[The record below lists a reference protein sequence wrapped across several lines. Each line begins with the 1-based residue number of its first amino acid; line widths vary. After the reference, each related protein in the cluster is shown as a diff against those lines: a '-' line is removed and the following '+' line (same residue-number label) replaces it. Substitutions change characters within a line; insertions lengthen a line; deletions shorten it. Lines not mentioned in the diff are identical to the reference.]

1 LELATCPEGQ
11 DLMIGDSKRNGFPKR
26 ILLTGG
32 AGFIGSH
39 VAEALLASGVRLTMV
54 DNLDSSYSP
63 ESKRANLAEIR
74 RAGDFTLY
82 ETDICNF
89 AQLRESFEASA
100 PQAVIHLAAKSGVQ
114 TSFDDPLAYGYV
126 NVTGIFHVLE
136 LCREFG
142 VERLVLGSS
151 SSVYG
156 AACPVPFHEGR
167 LDLQPL
173 SPYAVTKLEAER
185 LAQDYA
191 LARGLAVVCLRLF
204 SVYGPRMRPDSAIS
218 KFTHA
223 LDSGGAIQIL
233 GDGSLAR
240 DFTWI
245 GDIVPAM
252 LNALDYSFSAAHVSF
267 EGTGNGNVRGSA
279 VPFEVFN
286 LGASSPVSLN
296 ALIASLEEITRRRAL
311 RQQLPN
317 QPGEVPMTSADNS
330 KARKLLGFRPAMP
343 LGNGLEQFVAWY
355 RSTHV
360 RPKIAMSRASAD

>member
-1 LELATCPEGQ
+1 MTGNSA
-11 DLMIGDSKRNGFPKR
+11 RNGFPR
-26 ILLTGG
+26 RFLLTGG

-39 VAEALLASGVRLTMV
+39 VAEALLARGSRLTIV
-54 DNLDSSYSP
+54 DSLDSSYSQK
-63 ESKRANLAEIR
+63 SKLSNLAEIR
-74 RAGDFTLY
+74 RVGNFTLR
-82 ETDICNF
+82 EADICNF
-89 AQLRESFEASA
+89 AQLRESFEAST

-114 TSFDDPLAYGYV
+114 SSFDDPLAYGYV
-126 NVTGIFHVLE
+126 NVTGTFHVLE

-156 AACPVPFHEGR
+156 AACPAPFQEGR
-167 LDLQPL
+167 FDLQPL

-204 SVYGPRMRPDSAIS
+204 SVYGPRMRPDSAIF

-223 LDSGGAIQIL
+223 LDSGNAIQIL
-233 GDGSLAR
+233 GDGSLSR

-245 GDIVPAM
+245 GDVVPAI
-252 LNALDYSFSAAHVSF
+252 LAALEYSFPAALASSN
-267 EGTGNGNVRGSA
+267 GNGNGYGSA
-279 VPFEVFN
+279 VPFEIFN

-296 ALIASLEEITRRRAL
+296 TLIAVLEKITRRRAV

-317 QPGEVPMTSADNS
+317 QPGEVPTTCADNS
-330 KARKLLGFRPAMP
+330 KAQKLLGFSATTP
-343 LGNGLEQFVAWY
+343 LENGLEQFVAWY
-355 RSTHV
+355 RPAQI
-360 RPKIAMSRASAD
+360 RPEVSLARASAD